1 MSTNVG
7 TLKDCKPGSY
17 LMIDGEPCRVTSFIK
32 SKPGKHGAAKVRL
45 EGAGLFDNKK
55 RVLMKPADS
64 NVNIPVIEKKK
75 AQVLSVSGDIA
86 QLMDL
91 DSYETFDASVPED
104 LKGKLDSGVEVIYW
118 QFESKL
124 QIKEIRS

>member
-1 MSTNVG
+1 MATSVG
-7 TLKDCKPGSY
+7 TLRNCKPGSY
-17 LMIDGEPCRVTSFIK
+17 LMIDGEPCRVTNFSK

-45 EGAGLFDNKK
+45 EGVGLFDNKK

-64 NVNIPVIEKKK
+64 NVDIPVIEKKK

-91 DSYETFDASVPED
+91 DSYETFDASVPEE
-104 LKGKLDSGVEVIYW
+104 LKSKLDSGVEVLYW
-118 QFESKL
+118 QFEGKL
-124 QIKEIRS
+124 QIREIR